1 MDRNMSQTFYT
12 NEDIN
17 VVNSIGKFLAT
28 IVKVRDSFR
37 NLNNDYNETMRIID
51 FNKNLYD
58 LVNKFKKKNKLIDYL
73 KSLAIDDQR
82 LNKEGIE
89 LVNEIMEGSAS
100 VFIRCNEKEL
110 NAVFTVGKNI
120 DWEKVTPELHL
131 SKLSNMRVTIV
142 RDLFSYE
149 LAVKMKSA
157 LIISLKQGNEELLLV
172 VFRETSEFELADEEL
187 AEKLADTILHF
198 DLSFN
203 SESQNNKI
211 DDIRQF
217 EINDGDCH
225 NLLSLLQEFKQKLN
239 ILLDTNSS
247 SVYLVNQK
255 SQNIWTKSSNSSKP
269 LVYPISADSI
279 LGYSYLNKQI
289 ILLPDYSHR
298 FSDIKSYQDKY
309 IVCLPICESTF
320 TNPVIALVLVTRS
333 TQFSN
338 NEIIT
343 LNKFSETLASIL
355 YMNYLEIVKKWKVK
369 HSTSLNNNSRNRM
382 KEDLLKRKRASV
394 MNVSVLQQS
403 TESILEAVLRCEEV
417 KFYDKDE
424 FSDLDD
430 VDSALKKSRETG
442 KYVYIDMNNDS
453 ASDSLLVLP
462 VGSQRLVFRNFT
474 YSLNNHLI
482 DSVYALINKIHSPKS
497 MIEKTLEKTKQEGT
511 ISRWISHLILV
522 ESTAISKL
530 IICKSFVETLDSKLD
545 ISRLGHMT
553 VKLLKILTNASNVYI
568 VVKDQHELVMFKD
581 DRLYIDL
588 EDDVNN
594 LYDQSSAVKSIL
606 RFSIDGIQDNWIV
619 VPIIHNEHIGMISL
633 SGKLDDI
640 NRDFCSFT
648 SKDEKIVQE
657 LAKAFSQSVN
667 EYPSP
672 QESTLIN
679 FSQHLYTLAVR
690 YSPKDVTNTVIKAS
704 SLIFDC
710 EKVNFYYF
718 SEGQLRLFSQTSEE
732 MSNQGVAFQVQGV
745 FEAAVNY
752 KVPKFLNFIS
762 DQETLY
768 QEIEKLTGYKTNS
781 MLIIPLK
788 NINGEVFGL
797 VECVN
802 KISHCFDDK
811 DLQTAKEVGKVYE
824 RVLENW
830 EVTKKN
836 IKEMYRLKS
845 ISSSLALVVMVF
857 SKKGRLTYFNQA
869 IDKIFGLNEQDV
881 HDLHYSEWLST
892 NKELKEDIDSV
903 FTNPS
908 VSIRRTSQ
916 QIRLAKSKRYLQPF
930 ASSSKSKNLF
940 NYRVVP
946 LRTVSSGVVLI
957 LEDCSALEALHKGFR
972 DVQDQIRAITSPVA
986 AETGLQKCIRELN
999 FIAEQVLSSD
1009 IRDQINEVLETLRAG
1024 SLKKPKFVLE
1034 DADMEEFE
1042 TVNSIFYV
1050 ESTEFLDLPDEV
1062 EQSRSSLPDQSMLVP
1077 LSELRDWNLNAFK
1090 IENKFGYILTM
1101 LTDFNAIDQFHINTG
1116 VLFAFMKKI
1125 QMECDKR
1132 QNPFHNFTHCFSVMH
1147 SAYMLIS
1154 STIALNFFSGIN
1166 IFGILIAAIC
1176 HDVDHTGRTN
1186 MFEINSKSV
1195 LATLY
1200 NDRSVLEQHHAAVAF
1215 SILNEPDSNFLN
1227 RVPRETMREIRKIM
1241 ITAIMGTDMSKH
1253 YTILTSI
1260 NSRSKEA
1267 SNDIGSLPKDTE
1279 KLAQFILHAADL
1291 AHPTKDYSIYEMWSM
1306 LVCQEFS
1313 DQSKEEY
1320 EKNLPIT
1327 EFMKDLQN
1335 PKVYYANEIGFLN
1348 FVVRPL
1354 WDCAHNLLKSNIA
1367 LLVENLERNIET
1379 MKLKLEEW
1387 KRVES

>member
-1 MDRNMSQTFYT
+1 MSQTFYS

-28 IVKVRDSFR
+28 ITKVRDSFK
-37 NLNNDYNETMRIID
+37 NLMSDCNETLRIID

-58 LVNKFKKKNKLIDYL
+58 LVNRFKKKNKLNDYL
-73 KSLAIDDQR
+73 KSLAIDDHK
-82 LNKEGIE
+82 LDKEGIE

-100 VFIRCNEKEL
+100 VFIKSNEKEL
-110 NAVFTVGKNI
+110 NSVFKVGKNV
-120 DWEKVTPELHL
+120 DWEKIIPELQL
-131 SKLSNMRVTIV
+131 SKLSKLRVTIV

-149 LAVKMKSA
+149 LKMKSA
-157 LIISLKQGNEELLLV
+157 LIIFLKQGNEELFLV

-187 AEKLADTILHF
+187 GEKLADTILHY

-203 SESQNNKI
+203 SEAQNTKS

-217 EINDGDCH
+217 EINDSDSY
-225 NLLSLLQEFKQKLN
+225 NLLSLLQEFKLKLN

-247 SVYLVNQK
+247 SVYIVNQK
-255 SQNIWTKSSNSSKP
+255 SKSIWTKSSNSSKP
-269 LVYPISADSI
+269 LVYQISPDSI

-289 ILLPDYSHR
+289 VLLPDYSHK

-309 IVCLPICESTF
+309 IVCLPVCESTF
-320 TNPVIALVLVTRS
+320 THPVIALVLVTRS

-338 NEIIT
+338 SEIIA
-343 LNKFSETLASIL
+343 LNKFSETLANIL

-369 HSTSLNNNSRNRM
+369 HSSSLNTSSRTRIN
-382 KEDLLKRKRASV
+382 EDLLKRKRASI
-394 MNVSVLQQS
+394 MNVSLAHQS
-403 TESILEAVLRCEEV
+403 TESILEAALRCQEV
-417 KFYDKDE
+417 KFYDKNE
-424 FSDLDD
+424 FSDLED
-430 VDSALKKSRETG
+430 VDSAIKKSRETG
-442 KYVYIDMNNDS
+442 KYVYIDMNKDS
-453 ASDSLLVLP
+453 SSDSLLVLP
-462 VGSQRLVFRNFT
+462 VGSQRLVFRNFS
-474 YSLNNHLI
+474 YSLNNNQI
-482 DSVYALINKIHSPKS
+482 DSIYALINKIHSPKS

-530 IICKSFVETLDSKLD
+530 IICKSFVENLDSKLD
-545 ISRLGHMT
+545 ISRLGHMA

-568 VVKDQHELVMFKD
+568 VVKDEHELVMFKD

-588 EDDVNN
+588 NNDVND

-606 RFSIDGIQDNWIV
+606 RLPLEGVQDNWIV

-640 NRDFCSFT
+640 NRDLCSFT

-657 LAKAFSQSVN
+657 LAKAFSQAAN

-672 QESTLIN
+672 QDSTLIN
-679 FSQHLYTLAVR
+679 FSQHLCTLAVR

-718 SEGQLRLFSQTSEE
+718 SDGQLRLFSQNSEE
-732 MSNQGVAFQVQGV
+732 MSNQGVVFQIQGV
-745 FEAAVNY
+745 FEAAVNS
-752 KVPKFLNFIS
+752 KVPKFLNS
-762 DQETLY
+762 MNDQETLY

-797 VECVN
+797 IECVN
-802 KISHCFDDK
+802 KISHYFDDK
-811 DLQTAKEVGKVYE
+811 DLQSAKEVAKVYE

-845 ISSSLALVVMVF
+845 ISSSLALVVLVF
-857 SKKGRLTYFNQA
+857 SKKGRLTYTNQS
-869 IDKIFGLNEQDV
+869 IEKIFGISEQEIRES
-881 HDLHYSEWLST
+881 HYSEWLST
-892 NKELKEDIDSV
+892 NKDLKEDIESV

-916 QIRLAKSKRYLQPF
+916 QIRPGKSKRYLQPF
-930 ASSSKSKNLF
+930 ASFNKSKTLF

-946 LRTVSSGVVLI
+946 LRTVSSGVILI

-972 DVQDQIRAITSPVA
+972 DVQNQIRAITLPVA
-986 AETGLQKCIRELN
+986 AETGLQKCIRELDC
-999 FIAEQVLSSD
+999 ISEQVLSSD
-1009 IRDQINEVLETLRAG
+1009 IKDQINEVLETLRAG

-1050 ESTEFLDLPDEV
+1050 ESTEFLDIPDDF
-1062 EQSRSSLPDQSMLVP
+1062 EQSRSSLPDQSLLVP

-1090 IENKFGYILTM
+1090 IENKFGYIVTM

-1125 QMECDKR
+1125 QIECDKR

-1166 IFGILIAAIC
+1166 IFAILIAAVC

-1186 MFEINSKSV
+1186 MFEINSKSA
-1195 LATLY
+1195 LAIFY
-1200 NDRSVLEQHHAAVAF
+1200 NDKSVLEQHHAAVAF
-1215 SILNEPDSNFLN
+1215 SILNEPESNFLN

-1253 YTILTSI
+1253 YSILTNI
-1260 NSRSKEA
+1260 NSRTKDT

-1291 AHPTKDYSIYEMWSM
+1291 AHPTKDYGVYEMWSM

-1313 DQSKEEY
+1313 DQSQEEY
-1320 EKNLPIT
+1320 DKNLPMT

-1354 WDCAHNLLKSNIA
+1354 WDCAHNLLKSNIE
-1367 LLVENLERNIET
+1367 LLVENLEKNIET